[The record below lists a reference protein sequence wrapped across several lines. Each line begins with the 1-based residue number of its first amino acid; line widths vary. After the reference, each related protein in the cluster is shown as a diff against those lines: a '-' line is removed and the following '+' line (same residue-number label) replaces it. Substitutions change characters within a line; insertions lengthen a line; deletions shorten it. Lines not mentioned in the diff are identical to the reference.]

1 MAARPKDIRPH
12 VIVVE
17 DEQFQRETLT
27 DFLGENGYRAAGVE
41 SGAALRKLVE
51 KDPAALVLLDL
62 RLPGGDDGFA
72 LPRFLRE
79 RSRKVGIIML
89 TASGD
94 TVDQVVG
101 LETGADDY
109 VAKPYDPR
117 ALLARMKA
125 VLRRAGGAAAAT
137 PGERVRVGK
146 CMLDLEARRM
156 TSLSGEEVPLRA
168 GEFEL
173 LRIFAENPNRPLSR
187 DWLLETTSHREMEA
201 FDRAIDIRILRLR
214 RKIEADAAHPTSI
227 RTVRGAGYMF
237 VPPEERT
244 GISFASPGTRQL
256 LRRLSREIGRTLC
269 LSAAVVTGRERDEW
283 RAKPCMKMPK
293 NSVPTSSIITARSF
307 R

>member
-1 MAARPKDIRPH
+1 MAVRSKDTRPH

-27 DFLGENGYRAAGVE
+27 DFLGENGYRASGVE

-72 LPRFLRE
+72 LARFLRE

-109 VAKPYDPR
+109 IAKPYEPR

-125 VLRRAGGAAAAT
+125 VLRRAGGAEAAT

-156 TSLSGEEVPLRA
+156 TALSGEEVPLRS

-173 LRIFAENPNRPLSR
+173 LKIFAENPNRPLSR

-214 RKIEADAAHPTSI
+214 RKIEADPAHPTSI

-237 VPPEERT
+237 VPPE
-244 GISFASPGTRQL
+244 
-256 LRRLSREIGRTLC
+256 
-269 LSAAVVTGRERDEW
+269 D
-283 RAKPCMKMPK
+283 
-293 NSVPTSSIITARSF
+293 
-307 R
+307 

>member
-1 MAARPKDIRPH
+1 MAVRPKDIRPH

-27 DFLGENGYRAAGVE
+27 DFLDENGYRASGVD
-41 SGAALRKLVE
+41 SGAVLRKLVE
-51 KDPAALVLLDL
+51 KDPPALVLLDL

-72 LPRFLRE
+72 LARFLRE

-109 VAKPYDPR
+109 IAKPYEPR

-125 VLRRAGGAAAAT
+125 VLRRAGGAEAAT

-156 TSLSGEEVPLRA
+156 TALSGEEVPLRA

-173 LRIFAENPNRPLSR
+173 LKIFAENPNRPLSR

-214 RKIEADAAHPTSI
+214 RKIEADPARPTSI

-237 VPPEERT
+237 VPPE
-244 GISFASPGTRQL
+244 
-256 LRRLSREIGRTLC
+256 
-269 LSAAVVTGRERDEW
+269 D
-283 RAKPCMKMPK
+283 
-293 NSVPTSSIITARSF
+293 
-307 R
+307 

>member
-1 MAARPKDIRPH
+1 MAGMAARPKDIRPH

-27 DFLGENGYRAAGVE
+27 DFLAENGYRASGVE

-72 LPRFLRE
+72 LARFLRE

-109 VAKPYDPR
+109 IAKPYEPR

-125 VLRRAGGAAAAT
+125 VLRRAGGAEAAT

-214 RKIEADAAHPTSI
+214 RKIEADPAHPTSI

-237 VPPEERT
+237 VPPE
-244 GISFASPGTRQL
+244 
-256 LRRLSREIGRTLC
+256 
-269 LSAAVVTGRERDEW
+269 D
-283 RAKPCMKMPK
+283 
-293 NSVPTSSIITARSF
+293 
-307 R
+307 